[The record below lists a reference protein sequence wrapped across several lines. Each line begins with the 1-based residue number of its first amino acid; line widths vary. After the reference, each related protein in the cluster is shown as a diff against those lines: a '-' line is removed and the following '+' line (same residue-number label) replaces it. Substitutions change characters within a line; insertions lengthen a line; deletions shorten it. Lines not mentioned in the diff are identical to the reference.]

1 MVREKINNEWTQ
13 TKLAEAAEAEEIGL
27 FDRIARPVVSQR
39 INRAAKVRAG

>member
-1 MVREKINNEWTQ
+1 MVSEKVNNEWTQ
-13 TKLAEAAEAEEIGL
+13 TKLAEAEEIGL